1 MEAVLQRPPLRA
13 GELELRPSE
22 FLVLVN
28 GERLHLTVRELEL
41 LTALM
46 ERRDRIV
53 TREELYREVWGEP
66 YRKSDRSVDVYGARF
81 TSFLQAGDDSITDSR
96 PSPKRVSA
104 AHERP
109 QGENR
114 MRKLL
119 TLVACGGLL
128 AFGAASCGGDDDDSA
143 TASSGGGGSSSGLSG
158 EIAGAG
164 SSAQEAA
171 QEAFIAN
178 FQKSNSDVT
187 ISYDPV
193 GSGGGREQFISGGV
207 AYAGS
212 DSPLAT
218 DEQADAK
225 KRCKGGDV
233 VQVPD
238 YVSPIAVVY
247 NLNGVD
253 SLKLSP
259 ETVAGIFA
267 QKIKNW
273 NDPKIKADNPGV
285 DLPSTRIT
293 PVNRS
298 DDSGTTANFTD
309 YLSKTAG
316 GVWTSPPDDTWP
328 IKGGEAAEG
337 TSGVVEAV
345 GAGDGAVGYADASQA
360 GDLGVAKLKVGDE
373 YVAPSAAEAA
383 KVLEL
388 SPTDKKLSDGKHVF
402 AFAIDRT
409 TTKPGT
415 YPNILVSYLIGCT
428 RYDGSTGAIVHGF
441 FDYAISSEGQA
452 AAAKNAGS
460 APLTD
465 SLRSKIQ
472 PAVDAIR

>member
-1 MEAVLQRPPLRA
+1 
-13 GELELRPSE
+13 
-22 FLVLVN
+22 
-28 GERLHLTVRELEL
+28 
-41 LTALM
+41 
-46 ERRDRIV
+46 
-53 TREELYREVWGEP
+53 
-66 YRKSDRSVDVYGARF
+66 
-81 TSFLQAGDDSITDSR
+81 
-96 PSPKRVSA
+96 
-104 AHERP
+104 
-109 QGENR
+109 

-119 TLVACGGLL
+119 TLAACGGLL
-128 AFGAASCGGDDDDSA
+128 AFGAAACGSSDDDS
-143 TASSGGGGSSSGLSG
+143 TASSNSGGGGSSSKLSG

-178 FQKSNSDVT
+178 FQKSNPDVT

-207 AYAGS
+207 AFAGS
-212 DSPLAT
+212 DSPLAD
-218 DEQADAK
+218 DEYPDAK
-225 KRCKGGDV
+225 KRCTGGDV

-253 SLKLSP
+253 SLQLSP

-267 QKIKNW
+267 QQIKNW

-285 DLPSTRIT
+285 DLPDTRIT

-309 YLSKTAG
+309 YMSKTAG
-316 GVWTSPPDDTWP
+316 SVWTNPPDDTWP
-328 IKGGEAAEG
+328 VKGGEAAEG

-345 GAGDGAVGYADASQA
+345 GAGDGAVGYADFSQA
-360 GDLGVAKLKVGDE
+360 GDLGVAKLKVGDK

-388 SPTDKKLSDGKHVF
+388 SPKDKKLSHGSSIW

-409 TTKPGT
+409 TTEPRT

-428 RYDGSTGAIVHGF
+428 KYDGSTGGIVHGF
-441 FDYAISSEGQA
+441 FNYAISSEGQA

-465 SLRSKIQ
+465 ALRTKIQ
-472 PAVDAIR
+472 PAVDAIK

>member
-1 MEAVLQRPPLRA
+1 
-13 GELELRPSE
+13 
-22 FLVLVN
+22 
-28 GERLHLTVRELEL
+28 
-41 LTALM
+41 
-46 ERRDRIV
+46 
-53 TREELYREVWGEP
+53 
-66 YRKSDRSVDVYGARF
+66 
-81 TSFLQAGDDSITDSR
+81 
-96 PSPKRVSA
+96 
-104 AHERP
+104 
-109 QGENR
+109 

-119 TLVACGGLL
+119 ALAACGAL
-128 AFGAASCGGDDDDSA
+128 ALGAAACGGDDDDNGGGSG
-143 TASSGGGGSSSGLSG
+143 GGGGSSSSSLSG

-178 FQKSNSDVT
+178 FQKANSDVT

-193 GSGGGREQFISGGV
+193 GSGGGREQFIAGGV
-207 AYAGS
+207 AFAGS
-212 DSPLAT
+212 DSPLAE
-218 DEQADAK
+218 DEYADAK
-225 KRCKGGDV
+225 KRCSGGDV

-238 YVSPIAVVY
+238 YISPIAVVY

-253 SLKLSP
+253 NLQLSAD
-259 ETVAGIFA
+259 TIAGIFA

-285 DLPSTRIT
+285 DLPDTRIT

-309 YLSKTAG
+309 YMSKTAG
-316 GVWTSPPDDTWP
+316 SVWTSSPDDTWP

-345 GAGDGAVGYADASQA
+345 GAGDGAVGYADFSQA
-360 GDLGVAKLKVGDE
+360 GDLGVAKLKVGDK

-388 SPTDKKLSDGKHVF
+388 SPKDKKLSFSPNVW

-409 TTKPGT
+409 TTEPGT
-415 YPNILVSYLIGCT
+415 YPNILVSSLIGCT
-428 RYDGSTGAIVHGF
+428 KYSGNTGAIVKGF
-441 FDYAISSEGQA
+441 FNYAISADGQA

-465 SLRSKIQ
+465 ALRAKIQ
-472 PAVDAIR
+472 PAVDAIK